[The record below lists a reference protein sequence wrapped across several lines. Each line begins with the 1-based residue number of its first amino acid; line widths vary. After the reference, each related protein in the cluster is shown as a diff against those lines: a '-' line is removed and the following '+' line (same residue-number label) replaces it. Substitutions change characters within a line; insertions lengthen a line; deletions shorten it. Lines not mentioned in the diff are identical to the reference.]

1 MCAIRPGFGLAKS
14 SKNPTPE
21 NVKKTAC
28 KNCSR
33 ASHGI
38 LSQILPELA
47 KIEAHAQRMIEEQ
60 RVQQKTE

>member
-1 MCAIRPGFGLAKS
+1 MKTKKTMCAIRPGFGLAKS

-28 KNCSR
+28 KNCNR

-38 LSQILPELA
+38 LPQILPELA
-47 KIEAHAQRMIEEQ
+47 K
-60 RVQQKTE
+60 

>member
-1 MCAIRPGFGLAKS
+1 MKTKKTMCAVRPGFGLAKS

-28 KNCSR
+28 KNCNR

-47 KIEAHAQRMIEEQ
+47 K
-60 RVQQKTE
+60 

>member
-1 MCAIRPGFGLAKS
+1 MKTKKTMCTVRPGLGLAKS

-21 NVKKTAC
+21 NVKKTAY
-28 KNCSR
+28 KNCNR

-47 KIEAHAQRMIEEQ
+47 K
-60 RVQQKTE
+60 

>member
-1 MCAIRPGFGLAKS
+1 MKTKKMMCTVRPGLGLAKS

-21 NVKKTAC
+21 NVKKTAY
-28 KNCSR
+28 KNCNR

-47 KIEAHAQRMIEEQ
+47 K
-60 RVQQKTE
+60 